1 MENRI
6 SGTTR
11 LLGLI
16 GTPIDH
22 SKSPIMYNYSFQK
35 AGLDYAYLA
44 FDTPIQKVAD
54 TIKAIKTFNLRGAN
68 VTMPCKS
75 EVLKYMDD
83 LSPAARMIGAVNTIV
98 NEDGKLTGH
107 ITDGLGFIAICE
119 MLV

>member
-1 MENRI
+1 
-6 SGTTR
+6 
-11 LLGLI
+11 
-16 GTPIDH
+16 
-22 SKSPIMYNYSFQK
+22 MYNYSFQK

-44 FDTPIQKVAD
+44 FDTPTEKVTDA
-54 TIKAIKTFNLRGAN
+54 IKAIKTFNLRGAN

-107 ITDGLGFIAICE
+107 ITDGLGFIAN
-119 MLV
+119 LRDASVDVTGKK